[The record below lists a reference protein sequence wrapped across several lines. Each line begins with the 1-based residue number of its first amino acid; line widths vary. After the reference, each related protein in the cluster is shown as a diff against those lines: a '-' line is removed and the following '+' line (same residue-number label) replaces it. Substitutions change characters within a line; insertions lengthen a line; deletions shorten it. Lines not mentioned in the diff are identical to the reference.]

1 MQWWLDMMLYHS
13 NSFFISTVL
22 SLGFPFWIMNTDY
35 NLPGFMEGN
44 IQPSSPSSLIA
55 VWCIWALRDVSGSHR
70 PKIRNKKMKVTPFKK
85 RASEQL
91 DEKGYSCLQFWNWT
105 ALFQRN
111 PCFKVTKQR
120 KLTHDLFFLKEIMIF
135 HFYLEMTWPALEVS
149 PFKPRKLYK
158 FSMRASF
165 PADVSLFM
173 HGEMN
178 WIRALSRRN
187 GKPLVCQVGYSR
199 CRRNLTWIIGAGTFE
214 IVT

>member
-1 MQWWLDMMLYHS
+1 
-13 NSFFISTVL
+13 
-22 SLGFPFWIMNTDY
+22 MNTDS

-70 PKIRNKKMKVTPFKK
+70 PTIKNKKMKVTPFKK

-111 PCFKVTKQR
+111 SCFKVTKQR

-149 PFKPRKLYK
+149 PFKPNYTNSACELHFQQTYHCLCTEKWIGLEHW
-158 FSMRASF
+158 A
-165 PADVSLFM
+165 
-173 HGEMN
+173 GETE
-178 WIRALSRRN
+178 
-187 GKPLVCQVGYSR
+187 
-199 CRRNLTWIIGAGTFE
+199 NL
-214 IVT
+214 